1 MARDLG
7 SFLVPFEYDR
17 LSPMKR
23 FIKPLLTVVLAA
35 ALFPLPAMAGPVK
48 GASMEAIQKNG
59 DGVYAVI
66 ATKKGDVVLQL
77 EFQKTPL
84 TVTNF
89 VGLAEGAFTGKP
101 FYDGLK
107 FHRVIPNFMIQG
119 GDPQGTGSGGPGY
132 QFADEF
138 DPSLTF
144 TGAGILAMANS
155 GPATNGSQFFITHVK
170 TDWLDGKH
178 TIFGHVIAGQDVV
191 NKIAQ
196 GDAIDTVTIV
206 RQGKAAEAFKP
217 TKAGFDAAVTAAK
230 NKADAAAKAGSA
242 EAEKKIAKL
251 TEGFTKTPSGLYFK
265 INKAGSGSKPTKGE
279 KILAHYEGRLID
291 GKVFDSSYAR
301 KEPLEFPV
309 GVGQVIPGWD
319 EGLLDMKVGEKRTL
333 VIPPNLGYGA
343 RGAGGVIP
351 PNAWL
356 IFDVELVALK

>member
-1 MARDLG
+1 
-7 SFLVPFEYDR
+7 
-17 LSPMKR
+17 
-23 FIKPLLTVVLAA
+23 
-35 ALFPLPAMAGPVK
+35 
-48 GASMEAIQKNG
+48 MEAIQKSG

-66 ATKKGDVVLQL
+66 TTKKGDIVLQL

-89 VGLAEGAFTGKP
+89 VGLAEGSFTGKP

-138 DPSLTF
+138 DASLTF
-144 TGAGILAMANS
+144 TGPGILAMANA
-155 GPATNGSQFFITHVK
+155 GPSTNGSQFFITHVK

-191 NKIAQ
+191 NQIAQ
-196 GDAIDTVTIV
+196 GDTMDTVTIV

-217 TKAGFDAAVTAAK
+217 TKAAFDAMIASAQA
-230 NKADAAAKAGSA
+230 KADAAAKDSAA
-242 EAEKKIAKL
+242 EAEQKIAKL
-251 TEGFTKTPSGLYFK
+251 VEGFTKTPSGLYYK
-265 INKAGSGSKPTKGE
+265 VTKVGSGSKPTKGQT
-279 KILAHYEGRLID
+279 ILAHYEGRLLN

-301 KEPLEFPV
+301 KEPLEFAV
-309 GVGQVIPGWD
+309 GTGQVIPGWD
-319 EGLLDMKVGEKRTL
+319 EGLLDMKVSEKRTL

-356 IFDVELVALK
+356 VFDVELVALK